1 MALFSTESDVSA
13 FVTTVYEQALTVAR
27 ERTFMNQ
34 LVTVFGDKQGLA
46 PRTVTSYGT
55 ATIVQVGETDDI
67 ASQAIGRTS
76 LSTLTP
82 AEFGASYLITDS
94 RVETDQEQVRRDAA
108 IELGMAMA
116 DSMEAAIIGDFAS
129 LTGGTVGAAGSTA
142 LWGHLFAAQTI
153 LRKNKVPGPYAA
165 VLHPY
170 QWFPIAKAVTP
181 AAGAQTNAPGV
192 QDQVTR
198 DNFFITSVAGLNIF
212 VSANVP
218 IDSSD
223 DAVGAVF
230 GMQALALDIRRAP
243 RLEYERDASRRAW
256 ETVLTAVYAHGIW
269 RPTYGVQFK
278 SDASTPTF

>member
-82 AEFGASYLITDS
+82 AEFGASYLLTDS
-94 RVETDQEQVRRDAA
+94 RIETDPEQ
-108 IELGMAMA
+108 
-116 DSMEAAIIGDFAS
+116 EAAIIGDFAS